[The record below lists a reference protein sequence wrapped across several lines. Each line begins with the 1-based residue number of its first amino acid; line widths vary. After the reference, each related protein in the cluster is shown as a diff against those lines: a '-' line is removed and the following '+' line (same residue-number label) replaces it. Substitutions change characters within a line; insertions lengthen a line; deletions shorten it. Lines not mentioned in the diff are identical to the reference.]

1 MKSLILL
8 IMLSSAW
15 QAGVSQNDTLSAR
28 QRCSTKLNIQDGGKI
43 TVSADS
49 SIVRLEQNNRG
60 FKDMKGYRIQIFLG
74 PVEEAKKKRND
85 YLALGLPYSAY
96 VKQIVPEHAI
106 EIGDFV
112 TKHEAQ
118 RALKEIK
125 KSFSTAMIITTI
137 IEPPKY
143 KTK

>member
-1 MKSLILL
+1 MKRLFLLILL
-8 IMLSSAW
+8 SSSVLV
-15 QAGVSQNDTLSAR
+15 GVSQTDSLSAR
-28 QRCSTKLNIQDGGKI
+28 QRCSTKLHMQDGGKI

-49 SIVRLEQNNRG
+49 SIVRLERNNRG

-85 YLALGLPYSAY
+85 YLALGLPYSSY

-125 KSFSTAMIITTI
+125 KSYSSAMIVTTI

>member
-1 MKSLILL
+1 MNRLSVI
-8 IMLSSAW
+8 IMLGSLSVT
-15 QAGVSQNDTLSAR
+15 GVSQTDTVTAR
-28 QRCSTKLNIQDGGKI
+28 QRCSTQPQLQEGGNIE
-43 TVSADS
+43 VVVDS
-49 SIVRLEQNNRG
+49 SVVHLERNNRG

-74 PVEEAKKKRND
+74 PVEEAKKQRNN
-85 YLALGLPYSAY
+85 YLATGLPYSSY

-112 TKHEAQ
+112 TKQEAQ

-125 KSFSTAMIITTI
+125 KSYPSAMIITTI

>member
-28 QRCSTKLNIQDGGKI
+28 QRCSSKLHMQDGGKI

-49 SIVRLEQNNRG
+49 SIVRLERNNRG

-74 PVEEAKKKRND
+74 PVEEAKKKRNE
-85 YLALGLPYSAY
+85 YLAIGLPYSSY

-112 TKHEAQ
+112 TKQEAE

-125 KSFSTAMIITTI
+125 KSYTSAMIITTI

>member
-1 MKSLILL
+1 MKQTIVIIIVSVASL
-8 IMLSSAW
+8 AA
-15 QAGVSQNDTLSAR
+15 QSQTDTLSAR
-28 QRCSTKLNIQDGGKI
+28 QRCSTSLTAQDGGKI
-43 TVSADS
+43 TVTADS
-49 SIVRLEQNNRG
+49 SIVRLERNNRG

-74 PVEEAKKKRND
+74 SVEEAKKKRNE
-85 YLALGLPYSAY
+85 YLSTGLPYSSY

-112 TKHEAQ
+112 TKLDAQ
-118 RALKEIK
+118 RALKELK
-125 KSFSTAMIITTI
+125 KTFSSAIIVTTV